1 MTVRNPK
8 ESTNAACNIH
18 SGKRIAK
25 IPRRSSYNSPLRT
38 VENENNPLSVI
49 AAVAFFD
56 HFALFGDTTLALIA
70 SFALLVVTIAIS
82 FFLEDFIG
90 MEGII

>member
-8 ESTNAACNIH
+8 DSTNAACNIH
-18 SGKRIAK
+18 NGKHNAK
-25 IPRRSSYNSPLRT
+25 IPKRSSYNSPLRT
-38 VENENNPLSVI
+38 VEKENNPLSVI

-70 SFALLVVTIAIS
+70 SFALLLVAIAIS
-82 FFLEDFIG
+82 FFLEDVTD